1 MDFKKNPPG
10 KFKSVGKMS
19 PAEAE
24 EEVDALREAI
34 DYHDYLYY
42 VKNQPEI
49 SDARYDKLFH
59 RLEELEEKFPE
70 LQSENSPTRRVGAP
84 PVSKLEKVKHA
95 SPMLSLN
102 AALEQKEVKNF
113 YDFIGKQHP
122 DETVDFVLEP
132 KFDGFSVELVYESGV
147 LTYGATRGDGETG
160 EDITRNLKTIHAVPL
175 RLRREKQVPDL
186 LSVRGEVFMPKKG
199 FQELNKQRVENGDEP
214 FANPRNA
221 AAGLMRQL
229 DPKNVADKPLDI
241 LFYEVLQADDHHLSS
256 HWESLKRFSQWGLK
270 TCPDNKKTSSFKDI
284 AAYHEKIS
292 SKRED
297 LEYDLDGIV
306 IKVNDY
312 EKRKTLGTRH
322 RSPRWAFAWKFA
334 PKKEITTLKDI
345 VVQVGR
351 TGILTPVALL
361 EPVDVG
367 GVTVSRATLHNADE
381 VKKKDVRP
389 GDRVRIERAGDVI
402 PEVVER
408 VKTPGRKRAAAFHM
422 PETCPACGATVYREG
437 AYYLCPAGLACIPQL
452 VDRIA
457 HYGSRDALNIEG
469 LGTKTAKALVQK
481 ELVKDIAD
489 LYTLS
494 KTDIASLEG
503 FSDKSSQQLH
513 DAVQNKK
520 KPRLDRFLYGLG
532 IRQVGRHMAQ
542 VLAAKFRS
550 LEKLKAATKEDLE
563 KIPEIGPETARSI
576 RRFFQRKENR
586 RVLEKMTD
594 AGVVVQDM
602 PASEKP
608 LPLKGKT
615 FVFTGSLENYTR
627 SEAENRVEDLG
638 ARAASSV
645 SSHTDYVVAGA
656 DPGRKREQAESES
669 VKILNENEFEE
680 LLKDLKS

>member
-1 MDFKKNPPG
+1 
-10 KFKSVGKMS
+10 MS
-19 PAEAE
+19 AKEARG
-24 EEVDALREAI
+24 EVDALREAI

-59 RLEELEEKFPE
+59 RLEELEKEFPE

-84 PVSKLEKVKHA
+84 PVDKLEKVKHA

-102 AALEQKEVKNF
+102 AALEEKEAKNF

-147 LTYGATRGDGETG
+147 LKYGATRGDGVTG

-175 RLRREKQVPDL
+175 RLRRENHVPAL

-199 FQELNKQRVENGDEP
+199 FQELNKQRVENGEEP

-221 AAGLMRQL
+221 AAGIMRQL
-229 DPKNVADKPLDI
+229 DPKKVADKPLDI
-241 LFYEVLQADDHHLSS
+241 LFYEVLHSDDHHPPS
-256 HWESLKRFSQWGLK
+256 HWESLKRFSRWGLK
-270 TCPDNKKTSSFKDI
+270 TCPDNEKASSFKDI
-284 AAYHEKIS
+284 AGYHEKIS
-292 SKRED
+292 SKRDD

-312 EKRKTLGTRH
+312 EKRQALGTRH
-322 RSPRWAFAWKFA
+322 RSPRWAFAWKF
-334 PKKEITTLKDI
+334 PSKKEVTTLRDI

-389 GDRVRIERAGDVI
+389 GDQVRIERAGDVI

-408 VKTPGRKRAAAFHM
+408 VKRPGQKRAAPFRM
-422 PETCPACGATVYREG
+422 PENCPACGASVYREG
-437 AYYLCPAGLACIPQL
+437 AYYICPAGLACIPQL
-452 VDRIA
+452 VDRIT
-457 HYGSRDALNIEG
+457 HYGSRDALDIEG
-469 LGTKTAKALVQK
+469 LGTKTAEALVRND
-481 ELVKDIAD
+481 LVKDIAD
-489 LYTLS
+489 LYALS
-494 KTDIASLEG
+494 KDDIASLEG
-503 FSDKSSQQLH
+503 FSDKSSRQLH
-513 DAVQNKK
+513 DAVQNKN

-532 IRQVGRHMAQ
+532 IKQVGRHMAQ
-542 VLAAKFRS
+542 ILAAEFRS
-550 LEKLKAATKEDLE
+550 LEKVKSATKEDLE

-576 RRFFQRKENR
+576 SRFFKRKENR
-586 RVLEKMTD
+586 RVLDKMAD
-594 AGVVVQDM
+594 ADVVVQDM
-602 PASEKP
+602 PVSEKP
-608 LPLKGKT
+608 LPLKGKN

-627 SEAENRVEDLG
+627 SEAENRIEDLG
-638 ARAASSV
+638 GKASSSV
-645 SSHTDYVVAGA
+645 SSNTDYVVAGA
-656 DPGRKREQAESES
+656 DPGRKLEQAESEQ
-669 VKILNENEFEE
+669 VEIVNEREFEE
-680 LLKDLKS
+680 LLKQR